1 MVVEAVVPVV
11 GDELEVSGAAD
22 VGIVVDD
29 IVLVCLE
36 EFGTSPVVMY
46 VDWVVL
52 VVEKVELESLEDAAV
67 EVAVEVVV
75 EVVVDNVLVCI
86 N

>member
-22 VGIVVDD
+22 VGIVVD
-29 IVLVCLE
+29 VLVCLE